1 MVWAMTEPITIT
13 TFAEARQAY
22 RQKDL
27 RQALYDD
34 GDVIMEDVLVNLHAD
49 EHRSRRRVEN
59 RLYRRQ
65 TFFHCERELFP
76 DIISSTVDPYIAD
89 GRAELVSLGHQLMM
103 NLAAFTAGVDRPAGT
118 PEETFQLY
126 EYLKV
131 FIEGATLAHYT
142 GDKAAKLVEVEAA
155 LEEFGEMFLE
165 PGMERRRAALAAV
178 AAGDLDEDDLPKD
191 VLRILLEHQD
201 ELELSYESIRREV
214 AFYLLAGA
222 HTSATSFTRVTHN
235 ILGWLVKHPEDASL
249 VVGDRLFVQRA
260 THETIRLQPSSP
272 VGMRWAI
279 DDIELPSGTRVGKGD
294 KVVIDLVSVN
304 RDPLVFGPDAEDFN
318 PRRTTPDGI
327 PPYGL
332 SFGLGMHACIGQDMA
347 AGLVFRDGEDMNEH
361 LFGLVPVAVQYLFD
375 HGAGADPEDLP
386 EMDESTSRPYF
397 ARYPIVFRPR
407 ATQP

>member
-1 MVWAMTEPITIT
+1 MIEPVTIT

-22 RQKDL
+22 RHKDL

-34 GDVIMEDVLVNLHAD
+34 GEVIMEDVLVNLHGE

-59 RLYRRQ
+59 RLYRRE
-65 TFFHCERELFP
+65 TFVHYEGDLFP
-76 DIISSTVDPYIAD
+76 DIIATTVDPYIAD

-118 PEETFQLY
+118 PEETFRLY
-126 EYLKV
+126 DYLKI

-142 GDKAAKLVEVEAA
+142 GDKAAKLAEVEAA
-155 LEEFGEMFLE
+155 LDRFGEEFLQ
-165 PGMERRRAALAAV
+165 PGIDRRRELLAQV
-178 AAGDLDEDDLPKD
+178 AAGDLAADELPKD
-191 VLRILLEHQD
+191 VLRVLLEHED
-201 ELELSYESIRREV
+201 DLGLSYESIRREV

-222 HTSATSFTRVTHN
+222 HTSATAFTRVTHN
-235 ILGWLVKHPEDASL
+235 ILGWLEANPADAEL
-249 VVGDRLFVQRA
+249 VRTDRSFVQQA

-272 VGMRWAI
+272 VGMRWALA
-279 DDIELPSGTRVGKGD
+279 DIELPSGTTVPKGG
-294 KVVIDLVSVN
+294 KVVIDLISVN
-304 RDPLVFGPDAEDFN
+304 RDPSVFGEDAEHFD
-318 PRRTTPDGI
+318 PRRVTPPGI

-347 AGLVFRDGEDMNEH
+347 AGLVLHNDEDLDEH

-375 HGAGADPEDLP
+375 HGAAADPDDPP

-397 ARYPIVFRPR
+397 GRYPIVFTEGAGR
-407 ATQP
+407 